1 MRVQQTA
8 TVRSHMDRVLH
19 HLDPAKMRAEK
30 VAKDFVVVAGNI
42 HDPRAV
48 MGARQQLLNDVVMA
62 LRPEPAP
69 ALPPRIQNVAN
80 EVNRV
85 SRSVG
90 KEIQQHVSF
99 AAGGSKMDV
108 GNEQCPVPH
117 LSIRSLCR
125 SVCR

>member
-1 MRVQQTA
+1 
-8 TVRSHMDRVLH
+8 
-19 HLDPAKMRAEK
+19 MRAEK

-108 GNEQCPVPH
+108 GNEQCPMPH
-117 LSIRSLCR
+117 LSIRSWCR
-125 SVCR
+125 LACQ